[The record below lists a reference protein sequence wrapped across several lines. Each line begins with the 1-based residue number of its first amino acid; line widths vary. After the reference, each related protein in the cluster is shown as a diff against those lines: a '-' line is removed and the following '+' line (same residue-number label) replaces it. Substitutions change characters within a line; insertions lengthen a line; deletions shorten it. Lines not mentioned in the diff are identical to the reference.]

1 MSDKK
6 KNKKWRKK
14 LDKMSKASPYLTGAG
29 AAVGGYFLGA
39 PAGAAIG
46 AAGAFGGKYMAEA
59 GARGKGKD
67 AKAAGARA
75 MRKGLMFGIG
85 GGVAGAGVAGIQ
97 AYMNTGKANV
107 GVGTFMGGRSD
118 FLGMS
123 SGTTGFLDS
132 ALPTMQKAFGFEPRQ
147 SHDMKSLAKKAAA
160 LAGKKGGMGDL
171 MGGFLTGDKAKG
183 EQDNESS
190 APAGGGMGPMGRMS
204 NEDEPTSGGNGGL
217 IAAGL
222 LGLLFFMG

>member
-1 MSDKK
+1 MASK

-14 LDKMSKASPYLTGAG
+14 LDRMSKASPYLTGAG

-59 GARGKGKD
+59 GARGRGKD

-75 MRKGLMFGIG
+75 MRKGLMFGVG
-85 GGVAGAGVAGIQ
+85 GGVAGAGVAGLQ

-107 GVGTFMGGRSD
+107 GVGTFVGGRSN

-123 SGTTGFLDS
+123 SGTEGFLNS

-147 SHDMKSLAKKAAA
+147 SHDMKSAAKKLLAK
-160 LAGKKGGMGDL
+160 GKDGWDASSLVGSLTGKGGD
-171 MGGFLTGDKAKG
+171 
-183 EQDNESS
+183 DNESS
-190 APAGGGMGPMGRMS
+190 APGGAGMLPMGLGGAPG
-204 NEDEPTSGGNGGL
+204 DGEPSGGGNGAL
-217 IAAGL
+217 VAVAA
-222 LGLLFFMG
+222 LGLLMFMG